1 MSGALKVCLGILLRL
16 LRIWACRALLL
27 SLGSPQ
33 SVTGPAARGAHVTR
47 ESTLRI
53 AEGEDPD
60 DVNESLSAPPGA
72 NRQARRLA
80 NKKKAKAAKKKKN
93 KM

>member
-1 MSGALKVCLGILLRL
+1 M
-16 LRIWACRALLL
+16 
-27 SLGSPQ
+27 
-33 SVTGPAARGAHVTR
+33 R
-47 ESTLRI
+47 ESTRRI

-60 DVNESLSAPPGA
+60 DINESLSAPPGA

>member
-1 MSGALKVCLGILLRL
+1 M
-16 LRIWACRALLL
+16 
-27 SLGSPQ
+27 
-33 SVTGPAARGAHVTR
+33 R
-47 ESTLRI
+47 ESTRRI
-53 AEGEDPD
+53 AAGADPD

-80 NKKKAKAAKKKKN
+80 SKKKAKAAKKKKN

>member
-1 MSGALKVCLGILLRL
+1 M
-16 LRIWACRALLL
+16 
-27 SLGSPQ
+27 
-33 SVTGPAARGAHVTR
+33 R
-47 ESTLRI
+47 ESTRRI

-60 DVNESLSAPPGA
+60 DVIESLSAPPGA